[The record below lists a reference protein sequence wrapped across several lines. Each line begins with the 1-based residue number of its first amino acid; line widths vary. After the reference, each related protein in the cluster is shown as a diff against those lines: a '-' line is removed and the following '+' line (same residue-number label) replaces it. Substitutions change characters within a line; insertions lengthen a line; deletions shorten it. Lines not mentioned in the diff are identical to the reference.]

1 VRRLQALRAAGL
13 AAVIA
18 LRASAAGTQTP
29 SPSSSPSPS
38 PLPSP
43 EPSPQAPEPFQLH
56 GEVKLD
62 GRHSRFV
69 QTRTFTPR
77 GPNPIRFVPTGFQ
90 RTADAGGAL
99 ELQNVALVGQG
110 DLGLGVSAK
119 VELHVLD
126 LYNRN
131 PTSSDDRIFVRE
143 AWLRFGRKADTLS
156 ATGDGP
162 FYVLAGMAPR
172 FSKPTVRALE
182 SYGMW
187 ATAVG
192 RFEMPQVQIG
202 GRVGGP
208 VYWRAQVGKG
218 NPLYYRDTNVLAGDN
233 GAIGPGTSSDAKAY
247 ETGFPIFYDAKADDL
262 DTHGQVEWGLGLGLR
277 RVRARDGDAGRTT
290 GVDLLGWYFRRR
302 LADKVPLRGTTEF
315 GDLELLRGRG
325 FPLPFSG
332 RDKWEAG
339 LNVALRHGRWRLDG
353 QLVRQ
358 SIAGLERDGFD
369 AELGAVL
376 SLPGLFLVGETPV
389 GNWIR
394 PVLRVS
400 IIAND
405 FDAPLEYPSLSVDWD
420 WRKYDLG
427 LRFGLVRDVDLTVE
441 YSRHDM
447 IVPTVG
453 KLHPDEFLVTLRM
466 GLRP

>member
-1 VRRLQALRAAGL
+1 MQALRAAGL
-13 AAVIA
+13 AAVLA
-18 LRASAAGTQTP
+18 LTASAAVAQAP
-29 SPSSSPSPS
+29 SPSVSPSPR
-38 PLPSP
+38 PSP
-43 EPSPQAPEPFQLH
+43 EPSPVAPEPFQLR

-77 GPNPIRFVPTGFQ
+77 GPNPVRFVPTGFQ

-119 VELHVLD
+119 VEVHVLD

-143 AWLRFGRKADTLS
+143 AWLRFGRKADTL
-156 ATGDGP
+156 AAGP
-162 FYVLAGMAPR
+162 DARFYVLAGMAPR

-192 RFEMPQVQIG
+192 RFEMPQVQLG
-202 GRVGGP
+202 GRLAGP
-208 VYWRAQVGKG
+208 LYWRAQVGRG

-233 GAIGPGTSSDAKAY
+233 GAIGPGTTADAKAY

-262 DTHGQVEWGLGLGLR
+262 DTHGQVEWGVGLGLR
-277 RVRARDGDAGRTT
+277 RVREGGSEAV

-302 LADKVPLRGTTEF
+302 LSDKVPLRGTIEL

-358 SIAGLERDGFD
+358 SIAGLVREGFD
-369 AELGAVL
+369 AELGAVFA
-376 SLPGLFLVGETPV
+376 LPGLFLVGETPV

-400 IIAND
+400 IID
-405 FDAPLEYPSLSVDWD
+405 DEFGAPLEYPALSVAWD

-453 KLHPDEFLVTLRM
+453 TLHPDEFLVTLRM

>member
-1 VRRLQALRAAGL
+1 MEALRAAGP

-18 LRASAAGTQTP
+18 LTASAAIAQAPPPP
-29 SPSSSPSPS
+29 SPWPSPVV
-38 PLPSP
+38 
-43 EPSPQAPEPFQLH
+43 EPSPAAPEPFQLRA
-56 GEVKLD
+56 ELKLD
-62 GRHSRFV
+62 GRHSTLV

-77 GPNPIRFVPTGFQ
+77 GPNPVRFVPTGFQ

-119 VELHVLD
+119 VEVHILD

-131 PTSSDDRIFVRE
+131 PTSSDDRVFVRD
-143 AWLRFGRKADTLS
+143 AWLRFGRKADTL
-156 ATGDGP
+156 ATTRDSRL
-162 FYVLAGMAPR
+162 YVLAGMAPR

-192 RFEMPQVQIG
+192 RFEMPQVQ
-202 GRVGGP
+202 VGGSVAGP
-208 VYWRAQVGKG
+208 LYWRAQVGKG

-233 GAIGPGTSSDAKAY
+233 GAIGPGTTADAKAY

-262 DTHGQVEWGLGLGLR
+262 DTHGHVEWGVGLGLR
-277 RVRARDGDAGRTT
+277 PLREHGSDAT
-290 GVDLLGWYFRRR
+290 GADLLGWYFRRS
-302 LADKVPLRGTTEF
+302 LGDKVALRGTTEL

-358 SIAGLERDGFD
+358 SIASLVRQGFD
-369 AELGAVL
+369 AELGAVF

-405 FDAPLEYPSLSVDWD
+405 FDAPLEYPALSVDWD

-447 IVPTVG
+447 IVPKVG
-453 KLHPDEFLVTLRM
+453 TLHPDEFLVTLRM

>member
-1 VRRLQALRAAGL
+1 MLALRAAGL
-13 AAVIA
+13 AAVLA
-18 LRASAAGTQTP
+18 LTASAAVAQA
-29 SPSSSPSPS
+29 PS

-43 EPSPQAPEPFQLH
+43 SREPSAAVPEPFQLR
-56 GEVKLD
+56 GEIKLD

-77 GPNPIRFVPTGFQ
+77 GPNPVRFVPTGFQ

-99 ELQNVALVGQG
+99 ELQNVALIGQG

-119 VELHVLD
+119 VEIHVLD

-131 PTSSDDRIFVRE
+131 PTSSDDRVFVRD
-143 AWLRFGRKADTLS
+143 AWLRFGRKADTLAAS
-156 ATGDGP
+156 ADGR

-192 RFEMPQVQIG
+192 RFEMPQVQLG
-202 GRVGGP
+202 GRLAGP
-208 VYWRAQVGKG
+208 LYWRAQVGKG
-218 NPLYYRDTNVLAGDN
+218 NPLYYRDTNVLAADN
-233 GAIGPGTSSDAKAY
+233 GAIGPGSTADAKAY

-262 DTHGQVEWGLGLGLR
+262 DTHGQVEWGVGLGLR
-277 RVRARDGDAGRTT
+277 HVRERASRALGA
-290 GVDLLGWYFRRR
+290 DLLGWYFRRR
-302 LADKVPLRGTTEF
+302 LSDKVPLRGTTEL
-315 GDLELLRGRG
+315 GDLALLRGRG

-353 QLVRQ
+353 ELVRQ
-358 SIAGLERDGFD
+358 SIAGLVREGFD
-369 AELGAVL
+369 AELGAVFA
-376 SLPGLFLVGETPV
+376 LPGLFLAGETPV

-400 IIAND
+400 IID
-405 FDAPLEYPSLSVDWD
+405 DEFRAPLAYPALSVAWD

-453 KLHPDEFLVTLRM
+453 TLHPDELLATLRV